1 MKWKRERDLLV
12 AQTLAFVQSVTGK
25 KSESDAN
32 AVEPDALQR
41 GSLPPDALPPDLEAA
56 LVEAMSVGARNIEP
70 KGVTAKNLA
79 AKGAATRSIAAQ
91 SPETITRPEP
101 PRSVP
106 ISRKLAPSEFQAEM
120 QSRIANFRA
129 HQQRFDR
136 ERAEYFSETLAK
148 LRAAIN
154 NDRLPP
160 LADK

>member
-91 SPETITRPEP
+91 SPETITRVEP
-101 PRSVP
+101 PRDVL
-106 ISRKLAPSEFQAEM
+106 SRKMVPSEFQAEM

>member
-25 KSESDAN
+25 KSEPDAN
-32 AVEPDALQR
+32 AIEPDALQR
-41 GSLPPDALPPDLEAA
+41 DSLPPDLEAA
-56 LVEAMSVGARNIEP
+56 LIEAMSAGTRNTEP
-70 KGVTAKNLA
+70 KGVTANNLA
-79 AKGAATRSIAAQ
+79 AKGAATRSMAAQ
-91 SPETITRPEP
+91 SRDTITRVEP
-101 PRSVP
+101 PRD
-106 ISRKLAPSEFQAEM
+106 ILSRKMVPSEFQAEM

-160 LADK
+160 SADK